1 MNEKGKEFVAKKKW
15 DKKQVVLFWGVIVF
29 MLAAFAVLSILNI
42 AFMVAFLF
50 VLGVLSL
57 YYMKNIFKAEYAYTV
72 SSKLTVEI
80 LKSGGKRVEICQFFL
95 SDMTFC
101 GVYNDENGQK
111 LEDVDN
117 IITACT
123 DARDEEETYCALFDR
138 DGKKTAVLFTPNDM
152 MLDELRKAVK
162 CNIE

>member
-1 MNEKGKEFVAKKKW
+1 MTERGKEFVAKKKW
-15 DKKQVVLFWGVIVF
+15 DKWQVILFWGVIVV
-29 MLAAFAVLSILNI
+29 MLAAFAVLSMLNI

-80 LKSGGKRVEICQFFL
+80 LKSGGKRVDVCEFFL
-95 SDMTFC
+95 SDMIFC
-101 GVYNDENGQK
+101 GAYTDENSQK
-111 LEDVDN
+111 LEGAEN
-117 IITACT
+117 TITACT
-123 DARDEEETYCALFDR
+123 DARDEDETYCALFDR

-152 MLDELRKAVK
+152 MLSEIRKYTQ
-162 CNIE
+162 CMID